1 MRRVNL
7 TIEVDSDEEAFVF
20 QSWLSDFVKIYDFS
34 LLSDTKE
41 LYEKDSHFR
50 KITSEYKKAK
60 KIRNEYI
67 NKNNK

>member
-7 TIEVDSDEEAFVF
+7 TIEVDSDEEALIF

-60 KIRNEYI
+60 KNRNEYI
-67 NKNNK
+67 NKYNK